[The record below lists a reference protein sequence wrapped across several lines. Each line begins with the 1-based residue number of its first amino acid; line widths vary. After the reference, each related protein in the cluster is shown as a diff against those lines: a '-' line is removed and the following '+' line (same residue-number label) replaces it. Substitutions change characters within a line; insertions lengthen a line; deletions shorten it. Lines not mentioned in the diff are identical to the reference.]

1 MTVFRWIMGVFGG
14 MFAIGWTFTVL
25 MYVLRGDDRFKEL
38 GQRLRHFTILIALF
52 WFNLEVWGRVVWT
65 IVTWNKP
72 KA

>member
-1 MTVFRWIMGVFGG
+1 MTVFRWIMGLFGG
-14 MFAIGWTFTVL
+14 MFAAGWAFTVV